1 MHIALAFNQRVAE
14 EDDLVPSVA
23 PLHAQHPSADLYA
36 EWDDAETISA
46 VAAALATRH
55 QVSLVDADLDAFEKL
70 RALQP
75 DLVFNIA
82 EGLYGGSRESQIPAM
97 LEMLQIPYTG
107 SDPLTL
113 GLCLDKY
120 RTKEI
125 LSVHRVASPAF
136 ALLDEASELP
146 AELHFPLLVKPPL
159 EGSSKGI
166 TNSSLVRNPDE
177 LQRELI
183 RIHNNYQQQALVEEF
198 LCGRE
203 FTVAMLGNGTDLQV
217 LPIVEIDFST
227 LPAGAN
233 PIYSFEAKWLW
244 DTEDAPLQIFH
255 CPAPLE
261 PLLQR
266 SIEDL
271 CRKAFHHLGC
281 RDWCRI
287 DVRLDSDGHPQIIE
301 VNPLPGVLPRP
312 EQNSC
317 FPKAARAAGLS
328 YPEMILNVVD
338 AACARLGLVEK
349 NHARRCLL

>member
-1 MHIALAFNQRVAE
+1 MNIALAFNQRGAE
-14 EDDLVPSVA
+14 GDDPLPA
-23 PLHAQHPSADLYA
+23 PCTLHPQQTSSDLYA
-36 EWDDAETISA
+36 EWDDEQTIAA
-46 VAAALATRH
+46 VASALAQQH
-55 QVSLVDADLDAFEKL
+55 QVSLVNADLDAFERL
-70 RALQP
+70 RGLKP
-75 DLVFNIA
+75 DLVFNMS
-82 EGLYGGSRESQIPAM
+82 EGLFGGSRESQIPAL

-125 LSVHRVASPAF
+125 LSYNHIATPDFVLIDNA
-136 ALLDEASELP
+136 DELP
-146 AELHFPLLVKPPL
+146 AHMSYPLLVKPPL

-166 TNSSLVRNPDE
+166 TDSSLVRTPQE
-177 LQRELI
+177 LQRELV
-183 RIHNNYQQQALVEEF
+183 RVRENYAQQALVEEF

-203 FTVAMLGNGTDLQV
+203 FTVALLGNGTDVRV

-227 LPAGAN
+227 LPEGAN
-233 PIYSFEAKWLW
+233 PIYSYEAKWLW
-244 DTEDAPLQIFH
+244 DTDDDPLQIFH

-261 PLLQR
+261 PLLRR

-271 CRKAFHHLGC
+271 CRKAFNHLGC

-287 DVRLDSDGHPQIIE
+287 DVRLDSEGHPQIIE

-328 YPEMILNVVD
+328 YSEMILSVVD
-338 AACARLGLVEK
+338 AACERLGLVEK
-349 NHARRCLL
+349 NHAHRRLL

>member
-1 MHIALAFNQRVAE
+1 MHIALAFNQRAAS
-14 EDDLVPSVA
+14 EDVHLPA
-23 PLHAQHPSADLYA
+23 PGLLQMQQASSDLYA
-36 EWDDAETISA
+36 EWDDEATISA
-46 VAAALATRH
+46 VAAALAEQH
-55 QVSLVDADLDAFEKL
+55 QVSLVNADLDAFQKL
-70 RALQP
+70 RHLQP
-75 DLVFNIA
+75 DLVFNMS
-82 EGLYGGSRESQIPAM
+82 EGLYGASREAQIPAL
-97 LEMLQIPYTG
+97 LEMLQLPYTG

-125 LSVHRVASPAF
+125 LSYHQIATPAF
-136 ALLDEASELP
+136 AMIDKAEDLP
-146 AELHFPLLVKPPL
+146 EQLRFPLLVKPPL

-166 TNSSLVRNPDE
+166 TDSSLVCNPAE
-177 LQRELI
+177 LQRELTRI
-183 RIHNNYQQQALVEEF
+183 RDNYGQQSLVEEF
-198 LCGRE
+198 LSGRE
-203 FTVAMLGNGTDLQV
+203 FTVALLGNGAQLQV
-217 LPIVEIDFST
+217 LPIVEIDLTT

-244 DTEDAPLQIFH
+244 DTESAPLQIFH

-266 SIEDL
+266 SIEEL

-281 RDWCRI
+281 RDWSRI
-287 DVRLDSDGHPQIIE
+287 DVRLDSDGRPQIIE

-328 YPEMILNVVD
+328 YPEMILTVVD
-338 AACARLGLVEK
+338 AACRRLGLVE
-349 NHARRCLL
+349 NEHARRCLL

>member
-1 MHIALAFNQRVAE
+1 MNIALAFNQRGVV
-14 EDDLVPSVA
+14 EDDPLPAPSLLQPQQA
-23 PLHAQHPSADLYA
+23 SSDLYA
-36 EWDDAETISA
+36 EWDDEETIQA
-46 VAAALATRH
+46 VASALAERH
-55 QVSLVDADLDAFEKL
+55 QVTLVNADLDAFEKL
-70 RALQP
+70 RTLQP
-75 DLVFNIA
+75 DLVFNMS
-82 EGLYGGSRESQIPAM
+82 EGLFGASREAQIPAM

-125 LSVHRVASPAF
+125 LSYHHVATPAF
-136 ALLDEASELP
+136 ALIDRVEDLP
-146 AELHFPLLVKPPL
+146 AHMCFPLLVKPPL

-166 TNSSLVRNPDE
+166 TDNSLVRNSLE
-177 LQRELI
+177 LKRELT
-183 RIHNNYQQQALVEEF
+183 RISDNYRQRALVEEF
-198 LCGRE
+198 LSGRE
-203 FTVAMLGNGTDLQV
+203 FTVAMLGNGSDLRV
-217 LPIVEIDFST
+217 LPIVEIDFSS

-233 PIYSFEAKWLW
+233 PIYSYEAKWLW
-244 DTEDAPLQIFH
+244 DTEEAPLQIFH
-255 CPAPLE
+255 CPAPLD

-317 FPKAARAAGLS
+317 FPKAARAVGLS
-328 YPEMILNVVD
+328 YSEMILNVVD

-349 NHARRCLL
+349 NNAHRCLL

>member
-1 MHIALAFNQRVAE
+1 MHIALAFNQRAAS
-14 EDDLVPSVA
+14 EDDHLPA
-23 PLHAQHPSADLYA
+23 PGLLQSQQASTDLYA
-36 EWDDAETISA
+36 EWDDEETISA
-46 VAAALATRH
+46 VAAALAEQH
-55 QVSLVDADLDAFEKL
+55 QVSLVNADLDAFEKL
-70 RALQP
+70 RHLQP
-75 DLVFNIA
+75 DLVFNIS
-82 EGLYGGSRESQIPAM
+82 EGLFGASREAQIPAL

-113 GLCLDKY
+113 GICLDKY

-125 LSVHRVASPAF
+125 LSYHQVATPAF
-136 ALLDEASELP
+136 ALIDRAEDLP
-146 AELHFPLLVKPPL
+146 AQLRFPLLVKPPL

-166 TNSSLVRNPDE
+166 TDSSLVRNPAE
-177 LQRELI
+177 LQRELTRI
-183 RIHNNYQQQALVEEF
+183 RDNYGQQSLVEEF
-198 LCGRE
+198 LNGRE
-203 FTVAMLGNGTDLQV
+203 FTVALLGNGDRLQV

-233 PIYSFEAKWLW
+233 PIYSYEAKWLW
-244 DTEDAPLQIFH
+244 DTEAAPLQIFH

-266 SIEDL
+266 SIEEL

-287 DVRLDSDGHPQIIE
+287 DVRLDSDGRPQIIE

-328 YPEMILNVVD
+328 YPEMILTVVD
-338 AACARLGLVEK
+338 AACQRLGLVEIE
-349 NHARRCLL
+349 HARRCLL